1 MIFNEINNVYYLTV
15 SRIIK
20 ELLKKPL
27 TDREMIDIIKE
38 TAFLESFI
46 QIYQSIKEEKW
57 QLITRDMK
65 TVIKNPIK
73 PYLTELEKRW
83 LKSIFMDRKIKLFC
97 DEIPELAGI
106 KPLYQEKDFYYFD
119 RKKNGDNYND
129 EKYIKNFRRILKGIN
144 ERKKI
149 IIKSLN
155 RGKRVTEIEIIPDKI
170 EYSYKDDKF
179 RFLGIK
185 DGKEKIFNMSNIIE
199 CELTERYEDIE
210 KEIIPM
216 EQRKITVDLVDSRD
230 ALERAMLHFSDF
242 KKVTEKI
249 EERKYKMEIYYEA
262 IDETEVL
269 IRVLSFGP
277 MLRVIYPK
285 RFISLIKERLKKQKK
300 LWTF

>member
-15 SRIIK
+15 SKIIN
-20 ELLKKPL
+20 ELLKRTL
-27 TDREMIDIIKE
+27 TDTEVIDIIKE
-38 TAFLESFI
+38 TAFSESFI

-57 QLITRDMK
+57 QLITRDME

-73 PYLTELEKRW
+73 SYLTELEKRW
-83 LKSIFMDRKIKLFC
+83 LQSIFMDKRIKLFC
-97 DEIPELAGI
+97 DESPKVFNI
-106 KPLYQEKDFYYFD
+106 KPLYHEEDFYYFD
-119 RKKNGDNYND
+119 IKKNGDNYND
-129 EKYIKNFRRILKGIN
+129 EKYIKNFRKLLKGIS
-144 ERKKI
+144 EKKKLM
-149 IIKSLN
+149 IKSLN
-155 RGKRVTEIEIIPDKI
+155 RGKRITEIEVIPDRI

-185 DGKEKIFNMSNIIE
+185 GGKEKIFNMSNILE
-199 CELTERYEDIE
+199 CELTEVYEEIE
-210 KEIIPM
+210 KEITPM

-242 KKVTEKI
+242 KKITEKI

-277 MLRVIYPK
+277 MLRVTYPK
-285 RFISLIKERLKKQKK
+285 RFILLIKERLKKQKK

>member
-65 TVIKNPIK
+65 TVIKNPVK
-73 PYLTELEKRW
+73 SYLTEVEKRW

-97 DEIPELAGI
+97 DEIPELTGI
-106 KPLYQEKDFYYFD
+106 KPLYQEEDFYYFD

-129 EKYIKNFRRILKGIN
+129 GKYIKNFRKILKGIN
-144 ERKKI
+144 EKRKLI
-149 IIKSLN
+149 VKSLN

-216 EQRKITVDLVDSRD
+216 EQRKIMVDLVDSRD

-277 MLRVIYPK
+277 MLRVIHPK

>member
-65 TVIKNPIK
+65 TVIKNPVK
-73 PYLTELEKRW
+73 PYLTEVEKRW

-97 DEIPELAGI
+97 DEIPELTGI
-106 KPLYQEKDFYYFD
+106 KPLYQEEDFYYFD
-119 RKKNGDNYND
+119 RKNGDNYDD

-155 RGKRVTEIEIIPDKI
+155 RGKRVTKIEVIPDKI

-199 CELTERYEDIE
+199 YELTERYEDIE

-216 EQRKITVDLVDSRD
+216 EQRKIMVDLVDSRD

>member
-1 MIFNEINNVYYLTV
+1 MIFDEINNVYYLTV

-73 PYLTELEKRW
+73 PYLTEVEKRW

-97 DEIPELAGI
+97 DEIPELTGI
-106 KPLYQEKDFYYFD
+106 KPLYQEEDFYYFD
-119 RKKNGDNYND
+119 RKKNGDNYDD
-129 EKYIKNFRRILKGIN
+129 EKYIKNFRRILKGLN
-144 ERKKI
+144 KRKKI

-155 RGKRVTEIEIIPDKI
+155 RGKRVTEIEVIPDKI

-216 EQRKITVDLVDSRD
+216 EQRKIMVDLVDSRD

-249 EERKYKMEIYYEA
+249 DERKYKMEIYYEA

-277 MLRVIYPK
+277 MLRVIHPK
-285 RFISLIKERLKKQKK
+285 RFILLIKERLKKQKK